1 MKNIESPENIN
12 ERRVSISFLV
22 ELPRL
27 SQTPPTPPR
36 TSGTYEKDVLSYGM
50 LCYIF
55 SAFFIFVTIMTYW

>member
-27 SQTPPTPPR
+27 SQTPLPGR
-36 TSGTYEKDVLSYGM
+36 VALMKRM
-50 LCYIF
+50 F
-55 SAFFIFVTIMTYW
+55 